1 VRIPIPAVVVPVI
14 VVLVFV
20 FVPGV
25 RESPWTATRIL
36 GAILALVGY
45 VLAFVSRVQLGKS
58 FTVMPEAR
66 ELVTHGLYSRL
77 RNPIYVFVDLLLVG
91 LILALALHWLFAVL
105 GVVVALQAIQARREA
120 RVLQDRFGQA
130 YVDYRKRTW
139 F

>member
-1 VRIPIPAVVVPVI
+1 VRTPISAIVVPVI

-105 GVVVALQAIQARREA
+105 GVVVALQTIQAHREA

-130 YVDYRKRTW
+130 YVDYRKQTW